1 MHVSSLARIKRDNRR
16 RNGHQHSSVELD
28 TWIPGQ
34 LLLHPINNAPVV
46 LSDCIWET
54 SKLKR
59 DSSVCSKRAPTLSC
73 QLPSFLPVTLESS
86 QVLWL
91 TNFFHMFFSEFPQW
105 LGLLL
110 FFHSKALPTERLMFW
125 HVSRLYKWHKQVLF
139 NLSKLHSDPLC
150 NIRVCT

>member
-1 MHVSSLARIKRDNRR
+1 MQVSSLAGWKRDNRR

-34 LLLHPINNAPVV
+34 LLLHSKNNAPVV

-59 DSSVCSKRAPTLSC
+59 DSSVLFKACSHAVLPASFFPASYSRIQSSTMAHKFLSYV
-73 QLPSFLPVTLESS
+73 LFWVPKVTWASS
-86 QVLWL
+86 VFPFKGPAYRKAYVL
-91 TNFFHMFFSEFPQW
+91 
-105 LGLLL
+105 
-110 FFHSKALPTERLMFW
+110 
-125 HVSRLYKWHKQVLF
+125 HVSRLCKWHKQVLF
-139 NLSKLHSDPLC
+139 NLSKLHPDPLC